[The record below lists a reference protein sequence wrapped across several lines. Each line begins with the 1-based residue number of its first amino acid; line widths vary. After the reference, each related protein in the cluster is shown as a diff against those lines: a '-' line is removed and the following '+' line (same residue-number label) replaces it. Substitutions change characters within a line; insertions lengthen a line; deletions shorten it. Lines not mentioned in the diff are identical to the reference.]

1 MMNLE
6 QLVCLT
12 NEMVASIEELDGYI
26 FLDRFGDGPARL
38 REKIRTYATTEEA
51 QGWLNIVLIDQ
62 SISQIVGD
70 DWDLDDPAI
79 KQILSSIEK
88 AWGYQIE
95 ARFPHVKFSI
105 SRILDP
111 EYGDVGLKLTNVS
124 NAETK

>member
-26 FLDRFGDGPARL
+26 FLDRFGEGPARL
-38 REKIRTYATTEEA
+38 REKILTYATTEEA

-95 ARFPHVKFSI
+95 ARFPHVTFSI
-105 SRILDP
+105 SRISDP

-124 NAETK
+124 NAGT

>member
-26 FLDRFGDGPARL
+26 FLDRFGEGPARL
-38 REKIRTYATTEEA
+38 RQEILTYATTEEA

-105 SRILDP
+105 SRIFDP

-124 NAETK
+124 NAET

>member
-38 REKIRTYATTEEA
+38 REKIRTYAATEEA

>member
-1 MMNLE
+1 MTNLE
-6 QLVCLT
+6 HLVCVT
-12 NEMVASIEELDGYI
+12 NEMVAHIEELDGYI
-26 FLDRFGDGPARL
+26 FLDRFGEGPARL
-38 REKIRTYATTEEA
+38 RQKILTYATTEEA

-62 SISQIVGD
+62 SISQIVGG

-105 SRILDP
+105 SRIFDP

-124 NAETK
+124 NAET

>member
-1 MMNLE
+1 MTNLE
-6 QLVCLT
+6 HLVCVA
-12 NEMVASIEELDGYI
+12 NEMVAHIEELDGYI
-26 FLDRFGDGPARL
+26 FLDRFGEGPAGL
-38 REKIRTYATTEEA
+38 REKILTYATTEEA

-62 SISQIVGD
+62 SISHIVGD

-105 SRILDP
+105 SRIFDP

-124 NAETK
+124 NAET